1 MTNSETSS
9 SFSIFALDFGANW
22 NSFRFSH
29 AHTFQVIT
37 TIGILF
43 DLMLHTIFL
52 NTDSVNRCGP
62 SRGGKRLHSARISFL
77 RRWFIAQTYTWLP
90 DPVPPCTRAAD
101 LQPINTNRFMTVTN
115 VLLNIYSGSVL
126 AYGRNS
132 VNGGNK
138 QAFHWNRTTNK
149 RPFYRYSHVTSTV
162 AFSLIFAVLF
172 LKMQTLSVNT
182 ITSCHG
188 THL

>member
-90 DPVPPCTRAAD
+90 DPVPPCTGAAD

-115 VLLNIYSGSVL
+115 VCS
-126 AYGRNS
+126 
-132 VNGGNK
+132 
-138 QAFHWNRTTNK
+138 
-149 RPFYRYSHVTSTV
+149 TSTPV
-162 AFSLIFAVLF
+162 QFSLMVGTVLMGEINRHF
-172 LKMQTLSVNT
+172 TETERPINAPFTDIHM
-182 ITSCHG
+182 
-188 THL
+188 